1 MSVEL
6 GMNKQVVVSF
16 SGGRT
21 SAYLCC
27 LIKKL
32 HPDAVFVFMD
42 TGAEHESTY
51 EFIKQVND
59 YFDLNLI
66 CLRTVVSDKWKEG
79 VSYRVIDID
88 EIGHD
93 LQPWRDMS
101 LKYGLPYHGGGV
113 LHRQNENN
121 TMQKIL
127 RRCLWCW

>member
-1 MSVEL
+1 M
-6 GMNKQVVVSF
+6 KQIVVSF

-21 SAYLCC
+21 SAYLCG

-32 HPDAVFVFMD
+32 HTDAVFVFMD
-42 TGAEHESTY
+42 TGAEHEATY

-79 VSYRVIDID
+79 VSYRVVGIN
-88 EIGHD
+88 EIGND
-93 LQPWRDMS
+93 LRPWRDMS